1 MPSSAP
7 SRPRRSAAPAG
18 AQAAAPPR
26 FIDDYLAYL
35 LAQASRRV
43 SGQFHGEVQMGGL
56 SVTEWRVLAG
66 LSGVP
71 HESVGALS
79 EITLTKQPT
88 LSKIIQRME
97 RQGLVRRSDTP
108 VDRRQTLVALTPKG
122 QALASAPCSTSSASC
137 SHWARAMPARSCAC
151 CASSS
156 ICPNPVD
163 ARGAGRYTRPN
174 AQPLP
179 AAVPST

>member
-97 RQGLVRRSDTP
+97 RQGLVRRSDTS

-122 QALASAPCSTSSASC
+122 HALAAGYVQ
-137 SHWARAMPARSCAC
+137 RAMQHQQR
-151 CASSS
+151 
-156 ICPNPVD
+156 VL
-163 ARGAGRYTRPN
+163 
-174 AQPLP
+174 QPLG
-179 AAVPST
+179 ARNASTLMRVLRQLIDLPESR

>member
-1 MPSSAP
+1 MPSSAT
-7 SRPRRSAAPAG
+7 SRPRRGAAPAG

-122 QALASAPCSTSSASC
+122 QALAAGYVQ
-137 SHWARAMPARSCAC
+137 RALQHQQR
-151 CASSS
+151 
-156 ICPNPVD
+156 VL
-163 ARGAGRYTRPN
+163 
-174 AQPLP
+174 QPLG
-179 AAVPST
+179 ARNASTLMRVLRQLIDLPESR

>member
-1 MPSSAP
+1 MPSSAT
-7 SRPRRSAAPAG
+7 SRPRRTAAPAG
-18 AQAAAPPR
+18 AQATAPPR

-43 SGQFHGEVQMGGL
+43 SGPFHGEVQMGGL

-66 LSGVP
+66 LSGVQ

-122 QALASAPCSTSSASC
+122 HALAAGYVQ
-137 SHWARAMPARSCAC
+137 RAMQHQQR
-151 CASSS
+151 
-156 ICPNPVD
+156 VL
-163 ARGAGRYTRPN
+163 
-174 AQPLP
+174 QPLG
-179 AAVPST
+179 ARNASTLMRVLRQLIDLPESR

>member
-1 MPSSAP
+1 MPSSAT

-43 SGQFHGEVQMGGL
+43 SGPFHGEVQMGGL
-56 SVTEWRVLAG
+56 TVTEWRVLAG

-108 VDRRQTLVALTPKG
+108 VDRRQTLVTLTPKG
-122 QALASAPCSTSSASC
+122 HALAAGYVQ
-137 SHWARAMPARSCAC
+137 RAMQHQQR
-151 CASSS
+151 
-156 ICPNPVD
+156 VL
-163 ARGAGRYTRPN
+163 
-174 AQPLP
+174 QPLG
-179 AAVPST
+179 ARNASTLMRVLRQLIDLPESR

>member
-1 MPSSAP
+1 MPSIAS
-7 SRPRRSAAPAG
+7 SRPRRRAAPAG
-18 AQAAAPPR
+18 AEAAAPPR

-43 SGQFHGEVQMGGL
+43 SGPFHGEVQMGGL

-122 QALASAPCSTSSASC
+122 HALAAGYVQ
-137 SHWARAMPARSCAC
+137 RAMQHQQR
-151 CASSS
+151 
-156 ICPNPVD
+156 VL
-163 ARGAGRYTRPN
+163 
-174 AQPLP
+174 QPLG
-179 AAVPST
+179 ARNASTLMRVLRQLIDLPESR

>member
-122 QALASAPCSTSSASC
+122 QALAADYVQ
-137 SHWARAMPARSCAC
+137 RALQHQQR
-151 CASSS
+151 
-156 ICPNPVD
+156 VL
-163 ARGAGRYTRPN
+163 
-174 AQPLP
+174 QPLG
-179 AAVPST
+179 ARNASTLMRVLRQLIDLPESR